1 MIVFKIAYNLG
12 IMQLAMLAPYSNL
25 ATSVAATL
33 VPTLLGAKIK
43 STEENEPANTRK
55 SAEEIP
61 AEEGNVYTS
70 IILIIDD
77 SFRVSVCMRA

>member
-1 MIVFKIAYNLG
+1 
-12 IMQLAMLAPYSNL
+12 MQLAMLAPYSNL

-55 SAEEIP
+55 SAEEMK
-61 AEEGNVYTS
+61 EGNVYAK
-70 IILIIDD
+70 ILFKFFLFEYD
-77 SFRVSVCMRA
+77 RR